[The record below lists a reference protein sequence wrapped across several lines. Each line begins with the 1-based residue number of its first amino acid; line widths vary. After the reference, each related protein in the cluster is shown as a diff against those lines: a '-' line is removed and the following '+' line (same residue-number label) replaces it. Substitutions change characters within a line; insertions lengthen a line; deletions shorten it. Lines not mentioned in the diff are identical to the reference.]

1 MAKAIFIT
9 KHGNPQG
16 SFEERD
22 LTLPALQ
29 ADEVKINVETFGLNY
44 ADVMARTGLYND
56 APEVPFVPG
65 YEVVGKVAETG
76 SEVSQVK
83 PGDRVVAFTRFG
95 GYAREAI
102 AAQTAVVKLPESISN
117 EQGTALATQYCTAY
131 YCAILMANIHEG
143 EEVLVHAAAGG
154 VGTAIVQLAKWRKC
168 KVYGTASRPE
178 KLDYL
183 KHIGCDVPINYKKE
197 DFVKVIHRLKG
208 KDRIDAI
215 FNPIGGK
222 VFKKD
227 IQILSW
233 GGRHVLYGVSTW
245 SGKKGTL
252 LDKLKLAWDFGFLH
266 PLGLLMKSQSTIGV
280 NMLRIADVRPETIG
294 ICLRECVRLCEEGV
308 LKPHVGGV
316 FYSDEISKAHAFLE
330 GRESMGKIAVNWRT

>member
-9 KHGNPQG
+9 KHGNPQDAFQQREL
-16 SFEERD
+16 S
-22 LTLPALQ
+22 LPAIKQ
-29 ADEVKINVETFGLNY
+29 DEVKISVQTFGLNY

-56 APEVPFVPG
+56 APDIPFVPG
-65 YEVVGKVAETG
+65 YEVVGTVAETG
-76 SEVSQVK
+76 AGVADLK

-95 GYAREAI
+95 GYAQEAI
-102 AAQTAVVKLPESISN
+102 AAKTAVVKLPESISN
-117 EQGTALATQYCTAY
+117 EAGTALATQYCTAY
-131 YCAILMANIHEG
+131 YCAILMANIHAG
-143 EEVLVHAAAGG
+143 EEILVHAAAGG

-168 KVYGTASRPE
+168 KVYGTASKPE
-178 KLDYL
+178 KLEYL
-183 KHIGCDVPINYKKE
+183 KNLGCDVPINYKE
-197 DFVKVIHRLKG
+197 DDFVKVIQRLKG
-208 KDRIDAI
+208 KDRLDAI

-227 IQILSW
+227 TQILSW

-252 LDKLKLAWDFGFLH
+252 WDKLKLAWDFGFLH

-294 ICLRECVRLCEEGV
+294 LCLQECVNLCEAGV

-316 FYSDEISKAHAFLE
+316 FSSDEISDAHALLE